1 MGTGRLFLL
10 TDGSG
15 LTLAV
20 GAAALGAGGG
30 AGTGTGRLFFAA
42 GTLTDRW
49 PMMP

>member
-15 LTLAV
+15 LALAV

-49 PMMP
+49 PRMP